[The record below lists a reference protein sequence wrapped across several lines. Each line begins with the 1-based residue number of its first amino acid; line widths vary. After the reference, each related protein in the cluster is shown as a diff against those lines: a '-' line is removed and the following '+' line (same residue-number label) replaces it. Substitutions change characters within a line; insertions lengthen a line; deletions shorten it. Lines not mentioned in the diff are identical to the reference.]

1 MESCRKYVSILN
13 SELLYDSGNIIFT
26 HPARYTVH
34 CTAENPQLYIYIS
47 SEEYVSYRYR
57 VEVYVVYV
65 ERKIYFGHMIH
76 DTVGS
81 LV

>member
-26 HPARYTVH
+26 HPARYTVYTVQQKIH
-34 CTAENPQLYIYIS
+34 NYIYIS
-47 SEEYVSYRYR
+47 SEEYESYRYR

-65 ERKIYFGHMIH
+65 EYDTR
-76 DTVGS
+76 TVGS